1 VLTQQI
7 AVGGKAAR
15 CEDQRR
21 AVRRRERPFPEDDDA
36 AASCDRC
43 REAAMRALDQLDWV
57 VGYLY
62 EIRKPKIARA
72 IARNRRQILEHLR

>member
-1 VLTQQI
+1 MDSRE
-7 AVGGKAAR
+7 AN
-15 CEDQRR
+15 DDD
-21 AVRRRERPFPEDDDA
+21 REREIE
-36 AASCDRC
+36 RY
-43 REAAMRALDQLDWV
+43 REAAMRALEQLEWV

>member
-1 VLTQQI
+1 MDSRE
-7 AVGGKAAR
+7 ANG
-15 CEDQRR
+15 DD
-21 AVRRRERPFPEDDDA
+21 RERETE
-36 AASCDRC
+36 RY
-43 REAAMRALDQLDWV
+43 REAAMRALEQLEWV

>member
-1 VLTQQI
+1 MDSRETN
-7 AVGGKAAR
+7 GDDR
-15 CEDQRR
+15 QREI
-21 AVRRRERPFPEDDDA
+21 ERY
-36 AASCDRC
+36 
-43 REAAMRALDQLDWV
+43 REAAMRALDQLEWV